1 MEAFAGAAPA
11 AGVFAASGAAASR
24 PFFLRRRF
32 GASRSAAGRVRLLR
46 APPPRATGDGGDLP
60 PLDKWD
66 MMELD
71 FGRFLGED
79 PKLTLAKILVKKS
92 DPDASSLD
100 VEKLIATKKDKLDD
114 ILREFMDANK
124 KDQAF
129 KTSENVAK
137 DIANPEQDHASANSA
152 TVSAA
157 EDNGELEPEANG
169 LGAKLVTENIHESS
183 GVDDNS
189 NAGLQP
195 SVQTVIQEPNTA
207 AGSVDNESATSNNFS
222 MQAFLQGKPKREN
235 LSAEILPS
243 PVDEKMN
250 ATDNKNYV
258 DDGGNVLPS
267 KLEDITESDWTRL
280 EHYASTGEKVEVELI
295 NCSPKGFLVSL
306 DSLIGFLPYRNL
318 ATKWKFL
325 AFETWLRRKGGDPS
339 LYRQSLGLEDG
350 FEVNDRN
357 IEPEPSSVLEVAGED
372 QGSLPSKPKI
382 EDLLRAYNQEKSK
395 FLSSFIGQRLRVSV
409 VLADR
414 NSKRIFFSM
423 KPRESEELIQK
434 KRSLMAKLN
443 VGDIV
448 QCTIKRFVYFGI
460 FVEVEGVPALIQQ
473 WEVSW
478 DDTLDPAVSY
488 KIGQVVDAKV
498 IQLDYNNNR
507 IFLSLKDVKPNPS
520 VGALEAV
527 IGEDLSLGGALEPVQ
542 AEIEWPEV
550 DALMEEMR
558 KIENVMVETTLDQE
572 RLKEAILTCT
582 NRRHEERENLL
593 RNHTAPTILTQYEFV
608 PTTFPVP
615 HIVACSAPPFVVMA
629 AAAAFPNWAMLE
641 PFVLRRDDSSS
652 FPDKAKAPIRASA
665 TTSSGIPFRIAF
677 SFADPPLV
685 SRLYAHLPDFPDPEK
700 YTPLAILGTHRHLV
714 LLRVASQSST
724 WNTVQDFFV
733 YSADDPSELR
743 LLPPCTEP
751 FVEFFRRHYSSS
763 SVRRRRS
770 EGEQDFAVVELKLF
784 KPRRCTEVHA
794 DICMFRSSSSTLDAM
809 PPAPGLTQLVDGEWD
824 SMHVPIVHSGQD
836 DAWEQLSSWQ
846 TDAVVPVG
854 RWLCWIDYHGGILFL
869 DVFGPGP
876 TTPTVSFLGLPLV
889 KFKFPSDH
897 DSSKACSRLYRVV
910 TPIHGGR
917 ALKFVHVDRNDHVGY
932 GPLRF
937 GGEFTITCHTLQLGS
952 VDVLNKNTLGSLVWR
967 KDSTVTCHELWAAN
981 PPKRL
986 PRVILMLPLVNID
999 RPHVVQFLF
1008 SDFKY
1013 ALKKMW
1019 VVAID
1024 MSTNKVE
1031 SFSKYV
1037 NGRDDIGTV
1046 DADLTEE
1053 RSTDPWPFLPCE
1065 FSKYLSMSR

>member
-32 GASRSAAGRVRLLR
+32 CASRSAAGRVRLLR
-46 APPPRATGDGGDLP
+46 AQPPRATGDGGDLP

-100 VEKLIATKKDKLDD
+100 VEKLIATRKDKLDD

-129 KTSENVAK
+129 KTSESASTMNTTQPAVNKPVEGKSSLNISRPVMGKPKQDGPPLTLLRPAGSKPKQGEPSLAQLRPVRSKAKEDIPPLTLSRPVGSKPIVRSPLVQDSWPSKESLAAATENSEAGNISRISDVDVSLRKPTVYQSEDDDLKSKLKMKPNLNLKMRKDMNEDLTNISLLQKPDVAK

-157 EDNGELEPEANG
+157 EDNSELEPEANG
-169 LGAKLVTENIHESS
+169 LGAKLVIENIHESS

-250 ATDNKNYV
+250 ATDNRNYV

-423 KPRESEELIQK
+423 KPRESEEMIQK

-507 IFLSLKDVKPNPS
+507 IFLSLKIVSFVNSCPFLCDMQPNPS

-542 AEIEWPEV
+542 ADFEWPEV

-558 KIENVMVETTLDQE
+558 KIENVRDVYKGRFFQSPGLAPTFQVYMAPLVGPKYKLLARYGNNVQEVMVETTLDKE

-582 NRRHEERENLL
+582 NR
-593 RNHTAPTILTQYEFV
+593 
-608 PTTFPVP
+608 
-615 HIVACSAPPFVVMA
+615 
-629 AAAAFPNWAMLE
+629 
-641 PFVLRRDDSSS
+641 
-652 FPDKAKAPIRASA
+652 
-665 TTSSGIPFRIAF
+665 
-677 SFADPPLV
+677 V
-685 SRLYAHLPDFPDPEK
+685 S
-700 YTPLAILGTHRHLV
+700 
-714 LLRVASQSST
+714 
-724 WNTVQDFFV
+724 
-733 YSADDPSELR
+733 
-743 LLPPCTEP
+743 
-751 FVEFFRRHYSSS
+751 
-763 SVRRRRS
+763 
-770 EGEQDFAVVELKLF
+770 
-784 KPRRCTEVHA
+784 
-794 DICMFRSSSSTLDAM
+794 
-809 PPAPGLTQLVDGEWD
+809 
-824 SMHVPIVHSGQD
+824 
-836 DAWEQLSSWQ
+836 
-846 TDAVVPVG
+846 
-854 RWLCWIDYHGGILFL
+854 
-869 DVFGPGP
+869 
-876 TTPTVSFLGLPLV
+876 
-889 KFKFPSDH
+889 
-897 DSSKACSRLYRVV
+897 
-910 TPIHGGR
+910 
-917 ALKFVHVDRNDHVGY
+917 
-932 GPLRF
+932 
-937 GGEFTITCHTLQLGS
+937 
-952 VDVLNKNTLGSLVWR
+952 
-967 KDSTVTCHELWAAN
+967 
-981 PPKRL
+981 
-986 PRVILMLPLVNID
+986 
-999 RPHVVQFLF
+999 
-1008 SDFKY
+1008 
-1013 ALKKMW
+1013 
-1019 VVAID
+1019 
-1024 MSTNKVE
+1024 
-1031 SFSKYV
+1031 
-1037 NGRDDIGTV
+1037 
-1046 DADLTEE
+1046 
-1053 RSTDPWPFLPCE
+1053 
-1065 FSKYLSMSR
+1065 